1 MHSGFHDQYCFMH
14 QASQRIEFYELHLCT
29 RLNHKRNRNIQFQ
42 VLNVLLF
49 LIFSDESDDQSV
61 LVTYHRHNNRL
72 VDFAVHSKR
81 VL

>member
-1 MHSGFHDQYCFMH
+1 MHSGFHDQDCIMH

-29 RLNHKRNRNIQFQ
+29 HLNHKRIHNIQFQ

-49 LIFSDESDDQSV
+49 LICSDESDQSV
-61 LVTYHRHNNRL
+61 LVSYHRHNNRL
-72 VDFAVHSKR
+72 VDFSIHSNR